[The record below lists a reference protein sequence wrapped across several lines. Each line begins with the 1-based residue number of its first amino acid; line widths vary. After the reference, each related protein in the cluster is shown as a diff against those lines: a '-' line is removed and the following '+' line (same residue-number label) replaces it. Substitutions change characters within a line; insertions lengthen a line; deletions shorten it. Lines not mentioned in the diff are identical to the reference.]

1 MFIKISRCLAIF
13 SPSLVGLLFSSKT
26 SVQMT
31 FSFLLCLASEASDAD
46 EEWPEVKLPFVVGIL
61 NESFHSRT
69 DVTARAR
76 LEGKWSLN
84 IHMMAHRHF
93 VISRMLNSIRYIRAG
108 YTWTYSHRLTWSF
121 DTLQST
127 EAYHSRESRYDP
139 EIILLAVPHL
149 DLWNQC
155 CKCVKVYNNSN
166 LKVDFN
172 ILFRIFWL
180 IWVQKFLLENWNWTL
195 LWF

>member
-84 IHMMAHRHF
+84 IQ
-93 VISRMLNSIRYIRAG
+93 
-108 YTWTYSHRLTWSF
+108 YSHDGSQTLCHLTHVKLHQIHQGGLYMNIFAQTHLVFWYTPIHRSVSFQRKQVWSGNNIVGGAASWF
-121 DTLQST
+121 V
-127 EAYHSRESRYDP
+127 ESM
-139 EIILLAVPHL
+139 L
-149 DLWNQC
+149 
-155 CKCVKVYNNSN
+155 
-166 LKVDFN
+166 
-172 ILFRIFWL
+172 
-180 IWVQKFLLENWNWTL
+180 
-195 LWF
+195 